1 MARIRLG
8 VTAMEH
14 ELLRDAKSHME
25 KTLDVLK
32 GELAKIQTGRAN
44 PAILEDV
51 VVDYYGSPTPLKH
64 LANIVAPD
72 PDMIV
77 VRPFDKTQIGAIEKA
92 IMAADL
98 GLNPQNDGQIIRVK
112 IPRLTEERRE
122 ELTRLIKAKGEEAK
136 VALRN
141 IRRDIR
147 EQLEEEKKQGTIT
160 EDDFFRLRDELDK
173 LTQDYTK
180 KVDELVE
187 KKSEEMRTL

>member
-1 MARIRLG
+1 
-8 VTAMEH
+8 MEH

-32 GELAKIQTGRAN
+32 GELAKVQTGRAN

-77 VRPFDKTQIGAIEKA
+77 VRPFDKSQIAAIEKA

-112 IPRLTEERRE
+112 IPRLTEERRN
-122 ELTRLIKAKGEEAK
+122 ELAKVIKAKGEEAK

-141 IRRDIR
+141 IRRDVR
-147 EQLEEEKKQGTIT
+147 EQLEARKKDGEIS
-160 EDDFFRLRDELDK
+160 EGDFFRLRDELDK
-173 LTQDYTK
+173 LTQDYVK
-180 KVDELVE
+180 RVDELGE
-187 KKSEEMRTL
+187 EKSEEMRTL